1 MKRAI
6 LRLTAEEFGRSC
18 LNLGRADENI
28 AVRVEIDLSRIL
40 AQEPTATAHI
50 NVENPSG
57 TEYAA
62 VTSMDGTKLIWD
74 VTKADNTVEGTGCAQ
89 LTVNVPNGEV
99 LKSAVAATRIG
110 HSIRGE
116 GPAPDPV
123 QNWVDDATINWVP
136 WCWPGKKQK
145 KRLTRQ
151 MQLRKLPIRRRKTR
165 RPLPT
170 RYRRSWITATLTA
183 RMAHPGRTASK
194 ARRVNPAATHP

>member
-62 VTSMDGTKLIWD
+62 VTSMDGAKLIWD
-74 VTKADNTVEGTGCAQ
+74 VTKADNTIEGTGCAQ
-89 LTVNVPNGEV
+89 LTVTGPNGEV

-123 QNWVDDATINWVP
+123 QNWVDAAQKVLDDLKETGSAVGPATKETLGLVMVGENLTIDKDGVLSVDTAKAVEQDNTKPITSGAVYTEVGNINA
-136 WCWPGKKQK
+136 
-145 KRLTRQ
+145 L
-151 MQLRKLPIRRRKTR
+151 LSAI
-165 RPLPT
+165 
-170 RYRRSWITATLTA
+170 
-183 RMAHPGRTASK
+183 
-194 ARRVNPAATHP
+194 